1 VSFFTAIA
9 SNLLQGIPV
18 NFNSEFPINPVMFLS
33 VGNSGANFLRWGLIL
48 DMLGYYLPLLPIALF
63 IQQWFT
69 MKNSIWTRFYTI
81 CGLGYI
87 LIGATGAVTL
97 AVVQPP
103 LINAY
108 AQASVEQRPV
118 LETIFGAIWNIVY
131 AGMWNILGE
140 LLVGIWFLGI
150 GLLLRSERR
159 VLSTI
164 TIIVGIPALVD
175 SFGNIVGIES
185 FALVGLSVYIILAP
199 IWALWFGID
208 LLRKPIQ
215 IQALQQNRET
225 L

>member
-1 VSFFTAIA
+1 
-9 SNLLQGIPV
+9 
-18 NFNSEFPINPVMFLS
+18 
-33 VGNSGANFLRWGLIL
+33 
-48 DMLGYYLPLLPIALF
+48 
-63 IQQWFT
+63 
-69 MKNSIWTRFYTI
+69 
-81 CGLGYI
+81 
-87 LIGATGAVTL
+87 L

-159 VLSTI
+159 AFS
-164 TIIVGIPALVD
+164 IVSMILGASALID

-185 FALVGLSVYIILAP
+185 FALVGLSVYILLAP

-215 IQALQQNRET
+215 IQAM
-225 L
+225 